1 MTSPVHPAVWDPHVL
16 MRECEVLH
24 KRVRGPG
31 GQKRNKTESAVEIRH
46 TPTGLVGAASERREQ
61 VQNHRVALFRLR
73 VNLALEWRCP
83 ADPAQPPSAL
93 WQSRVTEPR
102 RPPLPANQPLGN
114 LGKPFPAATG
124 RIAVNPEHHDFPAL
138 LAEALDVIETCGYDL
153 SEAAKWLGVSPSQL
167 GKFLALEPRA
177 MQRVNQQ
184 RLLRGF
190 KAWR

>member
-1 MTSPVHPAVWDPHVL
+1 MQPHLHPAAWDPLVL

-31 GQKRNKTESAVEIRH
+31 GQRRNKVESAVEIRH
-46 TPTGLVGAASERREQ
+46 TPTGLHGSAHERREQ

-73 VNLALEWRCP
+73 VNLALELRYP
-83 ADPAQPPSAL
+83 ADPALPPSEL

-102 RPPLPANQPLGN
+102 QVALPSNQPLGN

-124 RIAVNPEHHDFPAL
+124 RIAANPEHHDFPAL
-138 LAEALDVIETCGYDL
+138 LAEALDVIETCNYDL
-153 SEAAKWLGVSPSQL
+153 SDAARWLLVSPSQL

-177 MQRVNQQ
+177 MHRVNQQ
-184 RLLRGF
+184 RQLRGL
-190 KAWR
+190 KAWK